1 MHYLI
6 IPYTIIAI
14 LFMFFYTKRDENI
27 FRFAIVFLLCLSI
40 LFLGIGMV
48 FQPLHGDS
56 YRYNLGFQKIS
67 FLTFE
72 QMFMLDNPEF
82 GFRFISWFTSNII
95 NDVKFFFFTLY
106 ILFVVICWKALK
118 NLYES
123 FETYIVFSFLIIY
136 PYFLFYIVNGKRQGL
151 ALVFMLLAISFIFK
165 NKNFKAIVSL
175 GIAFL
180 FHTSILLTYP
190 IFIFIMF
197 FKNKEKLF
205 KISLI
210 VLFISIISSIISLN
224 EQLTLIINSLNLQSN
239 QMAFFDGSFDKIDYR
254 TGFRLDFTLF
264 SLFPLMLYFYFRKQL
279 SENNEKIL
287 TWLSLYI
294 LLNSIYHF
302 FSFVVFSDRFSI
314 FSWFILPIVCY
325 EILKKVNEGKYLP
338 IFIFSLIFINIFLLQ
353 TYTGNLL
360 LELEIF

>member
-1 MHYLI
+1 MHYLL

-27 FRFAIVFLLCLSI
+27 FRFAIVFLLSISI
-40 LFLGIGMV
+40 LFLGIGML

-56 YRYNLGFQKIS
+56 YRYNLGFERIS
-67 FLTFE
+67 LLTFD
-72 QMFMLDNPEF
+72 QMIMLDNPEF

-106 ILFVVICWKALK
+106 FLFVVICWKALK

-123 FETYIVFSFLIIY
+123 FETYIVFSFLILY
-136 PYFLFYIVNGKRQGL
+136 PYFLFYIVNGKRQGIS
-151 ALVFMLLAISFIFK
+151 LVLMVLAISFIFK
-165 NKNFKAIVSL
+165 KQNVKAIISL

-180 FHTSILLTYP
+180 FHSAIALTYP
-190 IFIFIMF
+190 FFILIMF
-197 FKNKEKLF
+197 FKKTEKLF

-210 VLFISIISSIISLN
+210 ILSISIVSSIISLN
-224 EQLTLIINSLNLQSN
+224 EQLSLLSNLFN
-239 QMAFFDGSFDKIDYR
+239 LDTRYTAYLDDSFSEIAYR

-264 SLFPLMLYFYFRKQL
+264 SLFPLMLYFLFRKQL

-302 FSFVVFSDRFSI
+302 FSFVVFSDRFAV

-325 EILKKVNEGKYLP
+325 EILKKVNERKYLP
-338 IFIFSLIFINIFLLQ
+338 IFIFSLIFINVFLLQ
-353 TYTGNLL
+353 TYTGKIL